1 MNPFQ
6 LAGRF
11 LNSPFGK
18 AAVSQG
24 MAASSNDPL
33 NKGAANLFG
42 LPYVSI
48 PALGVM
54 TLNAGAVAPGTLE
67 DARRMGLLR

>member
-6 LAGRF
+6 LAGKF
-11 LNSPFGK
+11 LNNPFGK
-18 AAVSQG
+18 AAISQG
-24 MAASSNDPL
+24 MVASSNDPL
-33 NKGAANLFG
+33 NKGAATFFG

-54 TLNAGAVAPGTLE
+54 TLNAGATAPGTLE
-67 DARRMGLLR
+67 DARRMGVLR